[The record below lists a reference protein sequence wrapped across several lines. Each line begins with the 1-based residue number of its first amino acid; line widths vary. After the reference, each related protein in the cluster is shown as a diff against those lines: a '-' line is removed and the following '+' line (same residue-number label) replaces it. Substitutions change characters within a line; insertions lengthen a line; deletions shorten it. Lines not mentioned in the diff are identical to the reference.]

1 MGKGVK
7 WVFINLH
14 KYNSRNVGL
23 LLVMVTIIGT
33 LLLFIGAG
41 AGLAENSQAGNEDAQ
56 SPGTAGSESATPPNP
71 LKVVVNDKEIY
82 SDVPVVIRGGRLF
95 LPVRFLAES
104 LDLPVDWD
112 AATRTVYI
120 GARPTG
126 VDLVRELPVAS
137 GLLIKNP
144 VKIKG
149 VGYPTGYILS
159 DSLYNNL
166 EWNFNKRYHN
176 ITFGFGVADNSK
188 NRTAGFEV
196 IADGRRVGRETVTK
210 DDGLKEFS
218 YNIKGV
224 KVLVIK
230 SNGGA
235 GGAVINP
242 RALKNVKK

>member
-1 MGKGVK
+1 MIV
-7 WVFINLH
+7 
-14 KYNSRNVGL
+14 
-23 LLVMVTIIGT
+23 T
-33 LLLFIGAG
+33 LLIFLGAG
-41 AGLAENSQAGNEDAQ
+41 AGLAEDSQTGNEDAQ
-56 SPGTAGSESATPPNP
+56 SSDTAGESSASPNP
-71 LKVVVNDKEIY
+71 LKVVVNDKETY

-126 VDLVRELPVAS
+126 IDLVRELPVAS
-137 GLLIKNP
+137 GSLIKTP

-149 VGYPTGYILS
+149 VGYPTGYILN

-166 EWNFNKRYHN
+166 VWNFNQRFQN

-188 NRTAGFEV
+188 NGTAGFEV
-196 IADGRRVGRETVTK
+196 IADDRKLGKETVTK

-224 KVLVIK
+224 KVLIIK
-230 SNGGA
+230 SYGGA